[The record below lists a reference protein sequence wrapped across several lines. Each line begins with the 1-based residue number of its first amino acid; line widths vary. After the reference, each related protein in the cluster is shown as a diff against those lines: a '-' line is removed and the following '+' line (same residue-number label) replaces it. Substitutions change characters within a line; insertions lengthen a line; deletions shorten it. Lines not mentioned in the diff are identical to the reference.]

1 MNADK
6 SAFTTHYL
14 TQCLIVSAKL
24 VILTEYSYFIHA
36 QTLDFKIYSYKTTH
50 IISLFSSLSSLCLLF
65 HQEVGSI

>member
-24 VILTEYSYFIHA
+24 VILTEYSYFIH
-36 QTLDFKIYSYKTTH
+36 T
-50 IISLFSSLSSLCLLF
+50 
-65 HQEVGSI
+65 

>member
-1 MNADK
+1 MNANK

-24 VILTEYSYFIHA
+24 VILTEYSYFIH
-36 QTLDFKIYSYKTTH
+36 TETYVFKIYSYKITYL
-50 IISLFSSLSSLCLLF
+50 ISLSLGLSSLCLLF

>member
-24 VILTEYSYFIHA
+24 VILTEYSYFIHT
-36 QTLDFKIYSYKTTH
+36 QTLSFKIFSYKITY
-50 IISLFSSLSSLCLLF
+50 IISLSLSLSSLCLLF
-65 HQEVGSI
+65 HQEGDSI

>member
-24 VILTEYSYFIHA
+24 VILTEYSYFIHTETYA
-36 QTLDFKIYSYKTTH
+36 FKIYSYKITYL
-50 IISLFSSLSSLCLLF
+50 ISLSSGLSLLCLLF